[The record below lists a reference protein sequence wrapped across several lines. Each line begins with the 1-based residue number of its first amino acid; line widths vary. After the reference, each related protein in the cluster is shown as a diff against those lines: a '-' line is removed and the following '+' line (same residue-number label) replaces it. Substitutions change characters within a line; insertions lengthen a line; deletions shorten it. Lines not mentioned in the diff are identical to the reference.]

1 MPKLPRTL
9 RPALLTLLLIGL
21 APLAQAQWKW
31 RDASGKV
38 QYSDLPPPPGV
49 SDKDI
54 LQRPASAQRPVI
66 VRAVGQTAEAPVAPA
81 SAASATRAASKADAE
96 QQAKQRA
103 QDAEAAKRQ
112 KEEAQRLTEQRA
124 ENCRRAGA
132 QLKLLED
139 GVRVTKRNEAGET
152 IYLNDAQR
160 AEEMRHARAVMA
172 SDCR

>member
-1 MPKLPRTL
+1 MSKLTQTL
-9 RPALLTLLLIGL
+9 RPTLLALLLIGL
-21 APLAQAQWKW
+21 VPLAQAQWKW

-66 VRAVGQTAEAPVAPA
+66 VRALGQAADTAAAPA
-81 SAASATRAASKADAE
+81 SAASAPRVAGKADAE
-96 QQAKQRA
+96 QQAKQKA

-112 KEEAQRLTEQRA
+112 KEEAQRVAEQRA
-124 ENCRRAGA
+124 ENCRRANA
-132 QLKLLED
+132 QIKLLED
-139 GVRVTKRNEAGET
+139 GVRLTKRNEAGET
-152 IYLNDAQR
+152 IYLDTAQR
-160 AEEMRHARAVMA
+160 NEEMRHARAVVA